1 MKHARKSRQIPA
13 YLDAR
18 NSANSKSI
26 ILSIF
31 SASMLPSFKPKGLVP
46 NPNELPS
53 NVITGQFEVKILH
66 YRNSKLVSQQINS
79 INVSKSG
86 ISAEIYNIAQN
97 YSTLYGIFAVFLAV
111 LVGWGSNLIFRK
123 V

>member
-1 MKHARKSRQIPA
+1 
-13 YLDAR
+13 
-18 NSANSKSI
+18 
-26 ILSIF
+26 
-31 SASMLPSFKPKGLVP
+31 
-46 NPNELPS
+46 
-53 NVITGQFEVKILH
+53 
-66 YRNSKLVSQQINS
+66 VSQQINS